1 MNHIYR
7 LCWNRS
13 LCAWVPA
20 SELAKSKGAGT
31 SRSRGGAVV
40 RVPLMLSLL
49 SASLGMSGFA
59 WAGNAPTGGQ
69 IVSGSGQITQSGNV
83 TTIQQDSQTL
93 SINWQNFGIGASQTV
108 DFLQPGSS
116 SIAVNRVLGNT
127 ASDIEGHLNAN
138 GQVWLIN
145 PNGVLFGKDAQV
157 NVGGIVASTLDLD
170 SGTPGTGNVHF
181 AGNGRGSVVNLGSI
195 TVTPGGYAA
204 LLGNSVSN
212 QGVIRA
218 QLGTVALAGGTAMT
232 LTFADNHLMRLVVD
246 ANTVRSLVEN
256 RQLIVADGGNVLM
269 TAGARNS
276 LIDSA
281 VNNTGTVQAQTV
293 AEHNGTITLLGGM
306 DAGTVNVGGRLDAS
320 APNGGDG
327 GFIETSGAQAH
338 IANDAAITTRATSGK
353 TGEWLVDPT
362 DFTIAASGGD
372 ITGSQLSS
380 ELASSSITLSSAD
393 GASGTSGNVNVDD
406 AVSWSAANTLTLTA
420 SNNVVI
426 NSGGSIANTNAGGKT
441 VLQAGNAF
449 VNNVGAS
456 ALSGNWAIYSSSPTA
471 TGANL
476 GGLAPAFIQYNA
488 TTGTTPAASG
498 NGVFYSTR
506 PVLSVTGLSGTV
518 TKSYD
523 GTATAPLAGSN
534 FTDSGLIN
542 GDTIGSTSGTYSQSD
557 VGTSLTVTSP
567 SSINGFNIVNGSIPV
582 YGYTLSG
589 TGKTT
594 TGSIT
599 AAQLY
604 ATIVGDPTK
613 VYDGTTTAPL
623 ASSNYYITG
632 LATGQSIT
640 VNQPSSVGYASA
652 DVNTNGGTTQN
663 GGLVAVGATFASTNF
678 AAGSGTKL
686 SNYVLPA
693 ATSITSA
700 ALAVDSTA
708 GYGTITPAP
717 VYLSGVQVTSKT
729 YDASTSD
736 ALNISNASIYG
747 VVNGDNVTL
756 DTSGA
761 IGNFA
766 NPDAGNNLAVALSG
780 FTLTGSNATK
790 VADYALIAPTNLTA
804 DIYQKAL
811 TVAGVTATDKVY
823 DGTTADA
830 LGTGNA
836 VLSGFVNAA
845 DQASTTLST
854 GSAAGTFSQADVGN
868 GLAVAVSGLA
878 VNNSNYTVT
887 QPTGLV
893 ANITPASLSIA
904 FSGSADKIYDGT
916 SYATLPTGDFTVT
929 GMVGGQTVSVNQ
941 APAVY
946 TDSNGVQQSNVGSY
960 TAAATLQSSD
970 LNFASGAKAGNYI
983 FNTSVSG
990 AGDITPAPLTVTITG
1005 NPTRTYDGAS
1015 DTSATLGAGN
1025 YTLNGLIS
1033 GQSIT
1038 LSGPFTGNYYDTT
1051 NAAAPG
1057 APSYEGNA
1065 GTWGVVSTLDNS
1077 TTSGNYVAG
1086 SGTSLSN
1093 YILPATALGYG
1104 TITPAGL
1111 TGQLVTGASGS
1122 KVYDG
1127 TSTIAVTGS
1136 SITAPGSVPLGN
1148 AVLVLGGVQSGD
1160 SGMTLST
1167 NLTGVFASANV
1178 GSQPLGVSGIAA
1190 ADFTC
1195 TGCSANW
1202 QNNYTFPESVTGTGT
1217 ILAKQLYI
1225 SLTGITKQY
1234 DGNTT
1239 VLPLGNGN
1247 FTVYGYVNNDSSGTQ
1262 DSGWVGGQGATITPT
1277 ASFAYASPN
1286 VVRDTNGNV
1295 VGNAI
1300 GVTGTL
1306 TQNNY
1311 TPVNGNTLLSN
1322 YQLVYNVS
1330 GMGSITPAPL
1340 YVDGVYAQDK
1350 IYDGGTGALVNIG
1363 NGQLAGLADV
1373 DKNAGNIT
1381 LSVGNSASSTA
1392 DGISSSTGGTI
1403 VPNSN
1408 GSFTA
1413 TGSPVGG
1420 TFASANAGNGQVV
1433 ATTFTLGGSSAG
1445 NYSLVTP
1452 ALTANITPRPLAVTG
1467 ISANAKAYDG
1477 TTSATFTFTTPT
1489 FSQAS
1494 GSGASV
1500 SGLLAQDAG
1509 NVSLNQGSGT
1519 GSFATA
1525 NANTDPGGAYL
1536 SPNGQPIAVTASGFT
1551 LNGGA
1556 AGNYVL
1562 AQPTGL
1568 SADIAQAQISASLT
1582 GNIAKAYDGT
1592 STITIPAADYGT
1604 SGWVNG
1610 QGGTITQTQSGY
1622 YGAPN
1627 SPQSNV
1633 GTYDVTANLVSSD
1646 WTPNA
1651 GTSLSNY
1658 ALPSQ
1663 VVGNL
1668 IGTIT
1673 PLALNL
1679 SATRVY
1685 DATANIYASIS
1696 GNVTNADNSN
1706 VFGTL
1711 NGINGDQFTV
1721 TGTGATSAKDVG
1733 TYTGTGASGSPTS
1746 GQGFNLGT
1754 LALVAVGGAN
1764 AGNYTL
1770 VGGTD
1775 SYIVTQA
1782 PLNVTGATVASKV
1795 YNASTAATVT
1805 GATVTQGNAAGDV
1818 LGSDVV
1824 TVSNGNIAG
1833 TFASANANAGLTG
1846 TAATPT
1852 AVTIDSA
1859 DITGTDAMDYRIVQ
1873 PAGLAG
1879 TINQAPVTIAG
1890 VRQYD
1895 GTNAAAATG
1904 STWTISGLVGSQ
1916 TLKVNAGTG
1925 TVSGSNSPNVGTYTD
1940 AAATFGVGS
1949 LSLGNGTNGGL
1960 AGNYAIAATGNQFQ
1974 ITPYTIDFTGSS
1986 TYTGSTT
1993 VGVGAGNFFNGAH
2006 AVASNGAFAT
2016 GVNGETLDLVGP
2028 YTLANGGNAG
2038 TNGTGANNLTLA
2050 AGTGSAGNY
2059 QIGTVTYTVNPYV
2072 LSFSGTRTYDGTASV
2087 DSGGLVD
2094 TTAGSATAGTAT
2106 FSGLNGDTFTVGGGG
2121 SLSSA
2126 KAGSYGSSS
2135 TASGVGG
2142 TPSSTTQIGVTGL
2155 TLNATGA
2162 NAGTEKI
2169 SNYTLVGGSDTY
2181 DISKATVTLT
2191 GVRQYDGTTGANGSG
2206 NLISSASGACAA
2218 GSTCWVVNGIVNT
2231 DQTGL
2236 SVNGSDALSGAD
2248 VGTYDNAGT
2257 GGRTFTSTGLSLGGS
2272 AAGNYT
2278 LATSGNQFVVDPYV
2292 VDLTGTRV
2300 YDGTTAANAGVLGNQ
2315 TGVTAQDGTIIGV
2328 NGETLSLTGSGVLA
2342 GKDVNGGTPY
2352 TGTGVSGATSGAG
2365 FNLDSLGLASGTG
2378 NASNYTLAGGSDSLV
2393 LTPKTIAVN
2402 ATAANKVYDGTNT
2415 ATVTSLT
2422 SGGVISGDTVTF
2434 ADGGAT
2440 FSDANAANGKT
2451 VTVTGIAAG
2460 GTDAGDYALGS
2471 TKATTTAN
2479 ITPYVL
2485 GFNGARQY
2493 DGSANV
2499 DGSDLGTLTG
2509 LGGDQF
2515 IVSGQGTASSA
2526 NANTYTAGSP
2536 AGTPAGGQQIGVNGL
2551 TLAAAGSNAGTE
2563 LTSNYTLEGAPTNG
2577 QTDSY
2582 TITPYVIDLTGTRV
2596 YDGTTAA
2603 NAGVL
2608 GNQTGVTAQ
2617 DGTIIGVNGETLSLT
2632 GSGVLAG
2639 KDVNGG
2645 TPYTGTGVSGAT
2657 GGAGF
2662 NLDSLGLASG
2672 TGSASNYTLLGGS
2685 DSLVLTPKTIAVNA
2699 TAANKVYDDT
2709 NTATVTSL
2717 TSGGVISGDTVTFS
2731 NSGGTATFASPN
2743 VAYDTNGNVT
2753 SQAVAVTGIAILA
2766 GGDSGDYQLSG
2777 STANTT
2783 ASITPLTLNLTGSR
2797 TYDATTNIY
2806 SDGTSGGSFGTITG
2820 LNGDTFTLS
2829 GEGST
2834 SGKDVNNRTPYT
2846 GTGASGSP
2854 SSGQGFNLGTLGL
2867 VAAGSAGAGT
2877 DLAGNYT
2884 LAGGTDSYTI
2894 TPATLTVVGTT
2905 VNSKAYDGTTAATLS
2920 GATLSGVL
2928 GSDGVALGNDTGGS
2942 FATPNAGRNIGVTA
2956 STMTIGG
2963 VDAGDY
2969 TLVQPTGLSGT
2980 ITPRVLD
2987 LTGSRTYDATTNI
3000 YSDGTS
3006 GGSFGT
3012 ITGLNGDTFTLSGEG
3027 STSGKDV
3034 NNRTSYT
3041 GTGAS
3046 GSPSSGQGFNL
3057 GTLGLVAAG
3066 SAGAGTDLSGN
3077 YTLVGGTDSYTITPA
3092 TLTVAGTTV
3101 NSKAYDGTTAATL
3114 SGATLSGVLGSD
3126 GVALGNDTGGSFA
3139 TPNAGR
3145 NIGVTAG
3152 TMTIGGADAG
3162 DYTLVQPTGLSGT
3175 IAPRVL
3181 NLTGQRVYDGN
3192 TDAGADLF
3200 GNNGVLT
3207 GMNGESLTLGGTGTL
3222 STKNAGTQQPF
3233 GGNGL
3238 NGFTLTGNGSALAS
3252 NYTLVGGTDW
3262 VTITPL
3268 TIAVDASGQDKT
3280 YDGTTTA
3287 GVTLG
3292 SSGVL
3297 AGDTVNFND
3306 GAADFNSPDAGGNV
3320 GISVSGITASGADA
3334 GNYVFNTAASTSA
3347 TISPYVL
3354 NLAGQRVYDATTHA
3368 YGGDFG
3374 TVAGLDGDTFTVEG
3388 TGSLTSK
3395 NVGTYTGTG
3404 GSSFA
3409 LGNLALVA
3417 GGAHAATELTRNY
3430 TLVGGADSYAIT
3442 PATLTVVGT
3451 TVATKTYD
3459 GNTMASLSGSTLS
3472 GVLGGDS
3479 VTLGDASVGT
3489 FASANAGT
3497 EGVATGMAIGGA
3509 GAGNYILA
3517 QPTGL
3522 RGTIDPYVLDLG
3534 GTRVYD
3540 GTPNAAAGL
3549 FGRNGALSGID
3560 GQTVLLGGTGQVV
3573 DKNVGAG
3580 KPFISLGSLALSDGA
3595 NGGLAGN
3602 YTLVGGVD
3610 TLSITPKTIVV
3621 DATGTNKMYSGTTP
3635 DAVKLDSA
3643 GMVAGDSV
3651 QFVYE
3656 AASFSDPN
3664 IGNNKPVMVTGVQL
3678 SGADAGNYLLASPT
3692 VYTEADITGARAS
3705 AFGIS
3710 SGTLASVNRVPG
3722 PTELAT
3728 PYGLA
3733 PQETV
3738 GAFTGNKKRLHHPVE
3753 RNVSRGDF
3761 TSGLALKVID
3771 GGVREPVMALP

>member
-1 MNHIYR
+1 MNDQVAKPPFHLLKARRHFAMNHIYR

-13 LCAWVPA
+13 LHAWVPA
-20 SELAKSKGAGT
+20 SELAKSKGVGT
-31 SRSRGGAVV
+31 SRSRRSAMV

-49 SASLGMSGFA
+49 SASLGVSGLA

-69 IVSGSGQITQSGNV
+69 VVSGSGQITQSGNV

-93 SINWQNFGIGASQTV
+93 SVNWQSFGIGANQTV

-116 SIAVNRVLGNT
+116 SIAVNRILGNT

-232 LTFADNHLMRLVVD
+232 LTFADNHLMHLVVD

-338 IANDAAITTRATSGK
+338 IANDAAITTKATSGK

-372 ITGSQLSS
+372 ITGSTLSS

-449 VNNVGAS
+449 VDNVGAS

-506 PVLSVTGLSGTV
+506 PVLSVTGLTGTV
-518 TKSYD
+518 TRSYD

-534 FTDSGLIN
+534 FSDSGLIN
-542 GDTIGSTSGTYSQSD
+542 GDTIGSAAGTYSQSD
-557 VGTSLTVTSP
+557 VGTGLTVTSP
-567 SSINGFNIVNGSIPV
+567 SSINGFNIVNGNIPV

-594 TGSIT
+594 PGSIT

-613 VYDGTTTAPL
+613 VYDGTTTAPV

-632 LATGQSIT
+632 LAAGQSIT

-652 DVNTNGGTTQN
+652 DVNTNGGTTPN
-663 GGLVAVGATFASTNF
+663 GGLVAVDATFASTNF

-686 SNYVLPA
+686 SNYIVPT

-700 ALAVDSTA
+700 ALVVDSTA

-717 VYLSGVQVTSKT
+717 VYLSGVQATNKT
-729 YDASTSD
+729 YDATTGD
-736 ALNISNASIYG
+736 PLNISNASIYG

-756 DTSGA
+756 DTSA
-761 IGNFA
+761 ATGNFA
-766 NPDAGNNLAVALSG
+766 SPNAGNNLAVTLSG
-780 FTLTGSNATK
+780 FTLMGSNATK

-845 DQASTTLST
+845 DQASTTLSS
-854 GSAAGTFSQADVGN
+854 GSATGTFSQADVGN

-887 QPTGLV
+887 QPTGLT
-893 ANITPASLSIA
+893 ANITPAPLAIA

-916 SYATLPTGDFTVT
+916 SSATLPTGDFTLT

-970 LNFASGAKAGNYI
+970 LNFTNGAKAGNYT

-990 AGDITPAPLTVTITG
+990 AGNITPAPLTVTITG

-1025 YTLNGLIS
+1025 YTLSGLIS

-1065 GTWGVVSTLDNS
+1065 GTWGVVSTLNNS

-1167 NLTGVFASANV
+1167 DLTGNFASANV
-1178 GSQPLGVSGIAA
+1178 GSQPLGVSGITA

-1225 SLTGITKQY
+1225 TLTGITKQY

-1239 VLPLGNGN
+1239 VLPLTNGN
-1247 FTVYGYVNNDSSGTQ
+1247 FTVYGYVNTTTGGTQ
-1262 DSGWVGGQGATITPT
+1262 DGGWVSGQGATITPT

-1295 VGNAI
+1295 VGDAI

-1311 TPVNGNTLLSN
+1311 TPINGSTLLSN

-1330 GMGSITPAPL
+1330 GEGSITPAPL
-1340 YVDGVYAQDK
+1340 YVDSVYAQDK
-1350 IYDGGTGALVNIG
+1350 IYDGGTGALVNIS

-1373 DKNAGNIT
+1373 DKNAGDIT
-1381 LSVGNSASSTA
+1381 LSVGNSTSSTA
-1392 DGISSSTGGTI
+1392 DGISSSTGGSI
-1403 VPNSN
+1403 VPNSD

-1433 ATTFTLGGSSAG
+1433 TTTFSLGGSSAG

-1452 ALTANITPRPLAVTG
+1452 ALMADITPRPLAVTG
-1467 ISANAKAYDG
+1467 ISANGKAYDG

-1494 GSGASV
+1494 GSGTSV
-1500 SGLLAQDAG
+1500 SGLLSQDAG

-1519 GSFATA
+1519 GTFATA

-1536 SPNGQPIAVTASGFT
+1536 SPNGQPITVTANGFT
-1551 LNGGA
+1551 LNGSA
-1556 AGNYVL
+1556 ASNYVL

-1568 SADIAQAQISASLT
+1568 SADIAQAQISATLT
-1582 GNIAKAYDGT
+1582 GSIAKVYDGT
-1592 STITIPAADYGT
+1592 STITIPAADYST

-1622 YGAPN
+1622 YGAQN

-1633 GTYDVTANLVSSD
+1633 GSYDVTANLVSSD
-1646 WTPNA
+1646 WKPNA

-1663 VVGNL
+1663 VVGSM

-1673 PLALNL
+1673 PLVLNL
-1679 SATRVY
+1679 GATRVY
-1685 DATANIYASIS
+1685 DATINIYSSIS

-1733 TYTGTGASGSPTS
+1733 TYTGTGASGNPTS

-1754 LALVAVGGAN
+1754 LALAAVGSAN
-1764 AGNYTL
+1764 ANNYTL

-1775 SYIVTQA
+1775 SYTVTQA
-1782 PLNVTGATVASKV
+1782 PLNITGATVTSKV

-1805 GATVTQGNAAGDV
+1805 GATVTQGNVAGDV

-1846 TAATPT
+1846 TATTPT
-1852 AVTIDSA
+1852 TVTIDSA
-1859 DITGTDAMDYRIVQ
+1859 DITGTDAKDYQIVQ

-1916 TLKVNAGTG
+1916 TLKVSTGTG

-1940 AAATFGVGS
+1940 AAGTFSVGD
-1949 LSLGNGTNGGL
+1949 LTLGNGTNGGL
-1960 AGNYAIAATGNQFQ
+1960 ASNYAIAATGNQFQ
-1974 ITPYTIDFTGSS
+1974 ITPYTINFTGSS
-1986 TYTGSTT
+1986 TYTGNTT
-1993 VGVGAGNFFNGAH
+1993 VSVGAGNFFNGTH

-2028 YTLANGGNAG
+2028 YTLANSGNAG
-2038 TNGTGANNLTLA
+2038 TNSTGANNLTLA
-2050 AGTGSAGNY
+2050 GGTGSAGNY
-2059 QIGTVTYTVNPYV
+2059 QIGIVTYAVNPYV
-2072 LSFSGTRTYDGTASV
+2072 LSFNGTRTYDGTANV

-2094 TTAGSATAGTAT
+2094 ATAGSATAGTAT
-2106 FSGLNGDTFTVGGGG
+2106 FSGLNGDTFSVSGAG

-2126 KAGSYGSSS
+2126 NAGSYGSSS

-2142 TPSSTTQIGVTGL
+2142 APSSTTQIGVAGL

-2162 NAGTEKI
+2162 NAGTEKT
-2169 SNYTLVGGSDTY
+2169 SNYTLVGGTDTY

-2191 GVRQYDGTTGANGSG
+2191 GARQYDGTTGADGSG
-2206 NLISSASGACAA
+2206 NLISSASSPCAA

-2231 DQTGL
+2231 DQTNL
-2236 SVNGSDALSGAD
+2236 SVNGNGALSAAN

-2257 GGRTFTSTGLSLGGS
+2257 GGHTFTSAGLSLGGS

-2278 LATSGNQFVVDPYV
+2278 LAASGNQFVVDPYV
-2292 VDLTGTRV
+2292 VNLTGTRV
-2300 YDGTTAANAGVLGNQ
+2300 YDGTTAADAGLLGNQ

-2328 NGETLSLTGSGVLA
+2328 NGETLSLTGSGVLS

-2365 FNLDSLGLASGTG
+2365 FNLDSLGLVSGTG
-2378 NASNYTLAGGSDSLV
+2378 NASNYTLAGG
-2393 LTPKTIAVN
+2393 
-2402 ATAANKVYDGTNT
+2402 
-2415 ATVTSLT
+2415 
-2422 SGGVISGDTVTF
+2422 
-2434 ADGGAT
+2434 
-2440 FSDANAANGKT
+2440 
-2451 VTVTGIAAG
+2451 
-2460 GTDAGDYALGS
+2460 
-2471 TKATTTAN
+2471 
-2479 ITPYVL
+2479 
-2485 GFNGARQY
+2485 
-2493 DGSANV
+2493 
-2499 DGSDLGTLTG
+2499 
-2509 LGGDQF
+2509 
-2515 IVSGQGTASSA
+2515 
-2526 NANTYTAGSP
+2526 
-2536 AGTPAGGQQIGVNGL
+2536 
-2551 TLAAAGSNAGTE
+2551 
-2563 LTSNYTLEGAPTNG
+2563 
-2577 QTDSY
+2577 TDSY
-2582 TITPYVIDLTGTRV
+2582 TITPAALAVVGTTV
-2596 YDGTTAA
+2596 NNKTYDGTTAA
-2603 NAGVL
+2603 TLSGATLSGVL
-2608 GNQTGVTAQ
+2608 GSDSVTLGNDTGGTFVTPNAGQNIGVTA
-2617 DGTIIGVNGETLSLT
+2617 GAMTI
-2632 GSGVLAG
+2632 
-2639 KDVNGG
+2639 
-2645 TPYTGTGVSGAT
+2645 
-2657 GGAGF
+2657 
-2662 NLDSLGLASG
+2662 
-2672 TGSASNYTLLGGS
+2672 GGS
-2685 DSLVLTPKTIAVNA
+2685 DA
-2699 TAANKVYDDT
+2699 
-2709 NTATVTSL
+2709 
-2717 TSGGVISGDTVTFS
+2717 
-2731 NSGGTATFASPN
+2731 
-2743 VAYDTNGNVT
+2743 
-2753 SQAVAVTGIAILA
+2753 
-2766 GGDSGDYQLSG
+2766 GDYTLAQPTGLSG
-2777 STANTT
+2777 T
-2783 ASITPLTLNLTGSR
+2783 ITPMVLDLTGSR

-2806 SDGTSGGSFGTITG
+2806 SDGTSFGSFGTITG

-2834 SGKDVNNRTPYT
+2834 AGKDVNNQTPYT
-2846 GTGASGSP
+2846 GTGASGNP
-2854 SSGQGFNLGTLGL
+2854 TSGQGFNLGTLGL
-2867 VAAGSAGAGT
+2867 VASGTQSGQTGT

-2884 LAGGTDSYTI
+2884 LVGGTDSYTI
-2894 TPATLTVVGTT
+2894 TPAALTVVGTT

-2928 GSDGVALGNDTGGS
+2928 GGDSVALGNDTGGT
-2942 FATPNAGRNIGVTA
+2942 FVTPNAGQNIGVTA
-2956 STMTIGG
+2956 GAMTIGG
-2963 VDAGDY
+2963 SDAGDY

-2980 ITPRVLD
+2980 IDQV
-2987 LTGSRTYDATTNI
+2987 
-3000 YSDGTS
+3000 
-3006 GGSFGT
+3006 
-3012 ITGLNGDTFTLSGEG
+3012 
-3027 STSGKDV
+3027 
-3034 NNRTSYT
+3034 
-3041 GTGAS
+3041 
-3046 GSPSSGQGFNL
+3046 
-3057 GTLGLVAAG
+3057 
-3066 SAGAGTDLSGN
+3066 
-3077 YTLVGGTDSYTITPA
+3077 
-3092 TLTVAGTTV
+3092 
-3101 NSKAYDGTTAATL
+3101 
-3114 SGATLSGVLGSD
+3114 
-3126 GVALGNDTGGSFA
+3126 
-3139 TPNAGR
+3139 
-3145 NIGVTAG
+3145 
-3152 TMTIGGADAG
+3152 
-3162 DYTLVQPTGLSGT
+3162 
-3175 IAPRVL
+3175 VL

-3207 GMNGESLTLGGTGTL
+3207 GVNGESLTLGGTGTL
-3222 STKNAGTQQPF
+3222 STKKAGTQQPF
-3233 GGNGL
+3233 AGNGL
-3238 NGFTLTGNGSALAS
+3238 NGFTLTGNGPALAS

-3268 TIAVDASGQDKT
+3268 TITVDASGQDKT

-3306 GAADFNSPDAGGNV
+3306 GAANFNSPNAGSNV

-3334 GNYVFNTAASTSA
+3334 GNYVFNTAASTDA
-3347 TISPYVL
+3347 TINPYVL
-3354 NLAGQRVYDATTHA
+3354 NLTGQRVYDATAHA
-3368 YGGDFG
+3368 YGSDFG
-3374 TVAGLDGDTFTVEG
+3374 TVAGLDGDTFTVDG
-3388 TGSLTSK
+3388 TGSVTGK
-3395 NVGTYTGTG
+3395 NVGTYTGAG

-3409 LGNLALVA
+3409 LGNLALAVGGTHA
-3417 GGAHAATELTRNY
+3417 GTELTRNY
-3430 TLVGGADSYAIT
+3430 TLVGGTDSYAIT
-3442 PATLTVVGT
+3442 PATLTVIGTAVG
-3451 TVATKTYD
+3451 TKTYD
-3459 GNTMASLSGSTLS
+3459 GNTTASLSGSTLS
-3472 GVLGGDS
+3472 GVLGSDS
-3479 VTLGDASVGT
+3479 VTLGDDTVGT

-3509 GAGNYILA
+3509 DAGNYIIV

-3522 RGTIDPYVLDLG
+3522 SGTINPFVLDLG

-3540 GTPNAAAGL
+3540 GTANAVAGL
-3549 FGRNGALSGID
+3549 FGRNGVLSGID
-3560 GQTVLLGGTGQVV
+3560 GQTVLLSGTGQVV

-3580 KPFISLGSLALSDGA
+3580 KSFTSLGSLTLSDGA
-3595 NGGLAGN
+3595 SGGLAGN

-3610 TLSITPKTIVV
+3610 TLSITPKTIMV
-3621 DATGTNKMYSGTTP
+3621 DATGTNNIYNGNTP
-3635 DAVKLDSA
+3635 DTVTLDSA
-3643 GMVAGDSV
+3643 GVVAGDSL
-3651 QFVYE
+3651 QFGYE

-3664 IGNNKPVMVTGVQL
+3664 IGNNKLVTVTGVQL

-3692 VYTEADITGARAS
+3692 VYTEADITGAQAS

-3710 SGTLASVNRVPG
+3710 SGTLANVDRVPG

-3728 PYGLA
+3728 PYGLT
-3733 PQETV
+3733 PQDTV

-3753 RNVSRGDF
+3753 RNVSRHDF